1 MRNWWFRPS
10 LFQKVSLSP
19 AWCDHL
25 GIFQQACSHTSL
37 TYDRQSR
44 PSFKAAAGP
53 NMAISFPSA
62 AVYQCH
68 SGSTMQNLSLCL
80 PPSLT
85 LLLSLASPSLHYCQ
99 GQEFLTPDST
109 PSSRVIYLFSRSH
122 RSIRFFFSGAV
133 SGYLNRSSSGESASW
148 HLWELERVLWGNL
161 KLGCATIWTASGE

>member
-1 MRNWWFRPS
+1 MLMKEKNGTQNKCGLKS
-10 LFQKVSLSP
+10 LVKKVSLSP

-25 GIFQQACSHTSL
+25 GFFQQDCSHTSL

-85 LLLSLASPSLHYCQ
+85 LLLSLHFSLFALLSRAGISDSRQHSLQRSYIFIQQKPQINMTLLFWSGIRLAEQKLIRRKCQ
-99 GQEFLTPDST
+99 LTL
-109 PSSRVIYLFSRSH
+109 V
-122 RSIRFFFSGAV
+122 GARKGFV
-133 SGYLNRSSSGESASW
+133 GG
-148 HLWELERVLWGNL
+148 
-161 KLGCATIWTASGE
+161 I